1 MHRQPIMNMQTHT
14 RDTHARHTHATH
26 SAHENTRAVYK
37 HTCPSLPHLIG
48 YSNTRTLGSLYYR
61 LGCVAWLRQH
71 VPAPRGTRHGTA
83 PRTAPGTAP
92 PAQHHR
98 HSTTRR
104 AFARFRPALLAAVLC
119 GRCYSRGDAMRT
131 CARSPCC
138 RGTRRARRSRARRGR
153 CAP

>member
-61 LGCVAWLRQH
+61 LVCVAWLRRH

-92 PAQHHR
+92 RAAPSPASGRRYSQLCYAADA
-98 HSTTRR
+98 TR
-104 AFARFRPALLAAVLC
+104 AAMLC
-119 GRCYSRGDAMRT
+119 GLAREALVVEELEERVVVVLGEVDALRDL
-131 CARSPCC
+131 
-138 RGTRRARRSRARRGR
+138 
-153 CAP
+153 